1 MIAAGIDL
9 GGTKIEAQVF
19 APDWTVA
26 RHRRIDTPR
35 DYPGLVAA
43 MADQVVWTSKVAG
56 SDLPVGVAAAGLVN
70 AGTGLAYTA
79 NLPATGKPFPA
90 DIAAA
95 AGRPVTYVNDCRAL
109 VLSEAIFGVARGMNP
124 VAGMILGT
132 GIGGGVAVDG
142 KLLAGHSL
150 TGGEVGHFTLSAH
163 LVKKYAL
170 PVHRCGCGRM
180 GCTETYLSGPGLSR
194 LAEELTGRVYS
205 SQEIVEGR
213 VSDPDLAR
221 VWQVWCEL
229 AAEMIVT
236 LVFTIDPEVIVLG
249 GGLSRAGGVACDL
262 SAATQRAQLPGFRIP
277 AIRVAQGGDASGARG
292 AAYAAYQDS
301 GNQDSGNV

>member
-9 GGTKIEAQVF
+9 GGTKIEAQLF
-19 APDWTVA
+19 APDWSVA
-26 RHRRIDTPR
+26 HHRRIDTPR

-43 MADQVVWTSKVAG
+43 MAEQVAWADEASGKTI
-56 SDLPVGVAAAGLVN
+56 PVGIAAAGLVN
-70 AGTGLAYTA
+70 PETGHAYTA

-109 VLSEAIFGVARGMNP
+109 ALSEATFGAGRGMSP
-124 VAGMILGT
+124 VAGLILGT
-132 GIGGGVAVDG
+132 GIGGGVAVG
-142 KLLAGHSL
+142 GRLLAGHSL
-150 TGGEVGHFTLSAH
+150 TGGEFGHFTLSAH
-163 LVKKYAL
+163 LLEKHAL
-170 PVHRCGCGRM
+170 PVHRCGCGRS
-180 GCTETYLSGPGLSR
+180 GCTETYLSGPGLAR
-194 LAEELTGRVYS
+194 LAGALTGRPLS
-205 SQEIVEGR
+205 SREIVEGR
-213 VSDPDLAR
+213 AGDPDLAR

-249 GGLSRAGGVACDL
+249 GGLSQARGIADDL

-292 AAYAAYQDS
+292 AAYAACQEAK
-301 GNQDSGNV
+301 NV